1 MLLAGMNVAR
11 FNFSHGSHE
20 EHKQRLDQLKALREE
35 LDLPVAAM
43 LDTKGPEIRLRSFR
57 NGSVMLK
64 TGQDFTLT
72 TEDVP
77 GDETRCAVTYAELP
91 QDVKAGNTILLDD
104 GLVRLTVLETT
115 ASTVHCRVENDGI
128 MKNNKGVN
136 IPGVRLSLPYM
147 SQRDREDILFGAE
160 QGFDFIAA
168 SFVRTAADVREIRR
182 LLDSVGSKIRIIAK
196 IENQEG
202 VDNLSEILSVSD
214 GIMVARGDMGVE
226 IDFTEIPI
234 LQKQMISQCVACGKP
249 AITATQML
257 DSMME
262 HPRPTRA
269 EITDVANAIY
279 DGTSAIMLSG
289 ETAAGKYP
297 VEAVR
302 TMDAIAGLAF
312 GIVVIDVIRRMGVTN
327 DDAIAEDVLSSG
339 LLTGLLMALIYVV
352 SILVGA
358 QSRGLFELS
367 ENGGVAL
374 TQIAGHYLGGVGQL
388 ILAVTITFA
397 CLKTSIGLVTACAET
412 FDKMTGGKFSYRGWA
427 ILFTAFS
434 FAVSNVGLSAIINYS
449 IPVLMLIYP
458 PAIALITLAFIGRF
472 FGHDRIVYIAVMI
485 PTWIAALFDF
495 MKTLPESAQAALHL
509 EAPIRFAAANLLLFD
524 KNLGWLLP
532 AVIGFAIGMIWHLSR
547 PKNVA
552 SA

>member
-1 MLLAGMNVAR
+1 MKKKLTVKEYVYVASMLFGLFFGAGNLIFPTAVGQLAGRNMWSAILGLLITGVGLPLLGVAALGLSRSDGLFALSSKVNRPYAYFFTCALYLTIGPFFAIPRCATVSFTVGLEQILPQNGNMKLYLLLFTLAFFIAALLFSLRPGKITVWIGKIINPIFLIFFAVLMIAALLAPGAAASAV
-11 FNFSHGSHE
+11 E
-20 EHKQRLDQLKALREE
+20 
-35 LDLPVAAM
+35 PVAAYQS
-43 LDTKGPEIRLRSFR
+43 DAFFP
-57 NGSVMLK
+57 
-64 TGQDFTLT
+64 
-72 TEDVP
+72 
-77 GDETRCAVTYAELP
+77 
-91 QDVKAGNTILLDD
+91 
-104 GLVRLTVLETT
+104 
-115 ASTVHCRVENDGI
+115 
-128 MKNNKGVN
+128 
-136 IPGVRLSLPYM
+136 SL
-147 SQRDREDILFGAE
+147 
-160 QGFDFIAA
+160 
-168 SFVRTAADVREIRR
+168 
-182 LLDSVGSKIRIIAK
+182 
-196 IENQEG
+196 IEG
-202 VDNLSEILSVSD
+202 Y
-214 GIMVARGDMGVE
+214 G
-226 IDFTEIPI
+226 
-234 LQKQMISQCVACGKP
+234 
-249 AITATQML
+249 
-257 DSMME
+257 
-262 HPRPTRA
+262 
-269 EITDVANAIY
+269 
-279 DGTSAIMLSG
+279 
-289 ETAAGKYP
+289 
-297 VEAVR
+297 

-509 EAPIRFAAANLLLFD
+509 EAPIRFAAANLPLFD

-547 PKNVA
+547 PKNA
-552 SA
+552 AAA